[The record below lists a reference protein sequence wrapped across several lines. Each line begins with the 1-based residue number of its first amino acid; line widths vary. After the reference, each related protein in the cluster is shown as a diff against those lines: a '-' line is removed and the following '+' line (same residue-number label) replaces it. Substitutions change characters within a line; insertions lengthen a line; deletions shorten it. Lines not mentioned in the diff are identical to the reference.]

1 MTFSKLALNNVLRNG
16 RTYAAYFL
24 SSAFSVFVFFIYA
37 VLAFHPELTAA
48 RLKDAS
54 TGMHFAES
62 IIYVFTFFF
71 ILYSMSTFLK
81 TRKKEFGLLIMHGMT
96 KLQLRKLVFLEN
108 MVIGILST
116 LFGIGTGLLASKGL
130 LILGSYVIGLTPE
143 LPFYVPQSAIVL
155 TLSAFTLLFF
165 IISLFTAAVLRGNK
179 LIDLLMDTEKPR
191 PEPKASRFRSI
202 LAGILLLGGYAAAIA
217 AKGVMVVTAMIP
229 VTIVVVIGTYFLFTQ
244 ASVWIISKLKKN
256 ERIYLNRT
264 NIVTF
269 SDLSYRMKD
278 NARMFFIVSIVSTV
292 AFAAIGTLAGFRALM
307 TNSVKQQEPYAFVYQ
322 SAPSD
327 QQKDERIRQI
337 EKELKGTD
345 YEKLSVPYKQPEGG
359 NQAYTF
365 MSQSDYNRTAAM
377 WKEPELS
384 LKKGEAAIMQE
395 DLLYPRGLV
404 KGDEPQ
410 SITVNGLPGKIKKPK
425 VLEELLFSMSLF
437 KGDLVILPDQQFAA
451 IKAEEKSYTAYRTE
465 NASSTLA
472 AGKKLE
478 QSFSQKADPSFLFT
492 SSAVKIDQVK
502 QSINIFLFVGLFIG
516 FVFFAAA
523 GSFLYFRLYA
533 DFEGDVKKYQAISKI
548 GLTDKEMKKIV
559 TVQMSLLFFV
569 PVGVA
574 AAHGFVALIALG
586 NMFGTRIWTEIAMVL
601 GSFMLIQVIYFLI
614 IRIGYVKKVK
624 RAI

>member
-1 MTFSKLALNNVLRNG
+1 MNNVLRNW

-24 SSAFSVFVFFIYA
+24 SSAFSVFVFFTYA

-48 RLKDAS
+48 RLRDAS

-108 MVIGILST
+108 MIIGMLSV
-116 LFGIGTGLLASKGL
+116 LSGIGAGLLASKGL
-130 LILGSYVIGLTPE
+130 LMLGSSVIGLTPS
-143 LPFYVPQSAIVL
+143 LPFYFPQSAIAL
-155 TLSAFTLLFF
+155 TLTAFTILFL
-165 IISLFTAAVLRGNK
+165 IISSFTAAVLKGNK
-179 LIDLLMDTEKPR
+179 LIDLLTGTEKPR
-191 PEPKASRFRSI
+191 PEPKASKIRTGLAAI
-202 LAGILLLGGYAAAIA
+202 LVLGGYAAAIA

-229 VTIVVVIGTYFLFTQ
+229 VTIAVVIGTYFLFTQ
-244 ASVWIISKLKKN
+244 ASVWIILRLKKN
-256 ERIYLNRT
+256 ERIYLKRT

-292 AFAAIGTLAGFRALM
+292 AFAAIGTLVGFRALM
-307 TNSVKQQEPYAFVYQ
+307 TNGVTQQQPYTFVYQ
-322 SAPSD
+322 STAKD
-327 QQKDERIRQI
+327 QKKAERISQI
-337 EKELKGTD
+337 ENGLKGSV
-345 YEKLSVPYKQPEGG
+345 YEKLSVAYKQLNDE

-365 MSQSDYNRTAAM
+365 MGQTDYNRAAAL
-377 WKEPELS
+377 WEEPKLS
-384 LKKGEAAIMQE
+384 LQEGETAIMQD
-395 DLLYPRGLV
+395 DLLYPRGLSQKQQPEPV
-404 KGDEPQ
+404 KIDGVFGAAKPQ
-410 SITVNGLPGKIKKPK
+410 
-425 VLEELLFSMSLF
+425 VLNKLLFSMGLF
-437 KGDLVILPDQQFAA
+437 AGDLVILPDQQFAA
-451 IKAEEKSYTAYRTE
+451 IKADEKSYTAYRTE
-465 NASSTLA
+465 NPSATLA

-478 QSFSQKADPSFLFT
+478 LAFSQKEDPAFLFT
-492 SSAVKIDQVK
+492 SSAVQIEQVT

-569 PVGVA
+569 PAGVA

-586 NMFGTRIWTEIAMVL
+586 NMFGTRIWMEITMVL
-601 GSFMLIQVIYFLI
+601 GSFMLIQTVYFLV
-614 IRIGYVKKVK
+614 IRMGYVSKVK
-624 RAI
+624 QAI